1 MNQLIVPD
9 IFKDSVIALFTRKH
23 PGTDLNAISIMLK
36 IKKEDIYMPV
46 QEHTD
51 TIHILHADRTP
62 VTADAVITREQGVLL
77 GIQVA
82 DCVPILMHER
92 ERGIVSVVHAGWR
105 GTAHALLKKTIRL
118 MMQEFM
124 CRPENIRMAMG
135 PSIKWCCYEVHSDVL
150 KAVMNRTGKGDYY
163 KKKENKHCLDLAT
176 ANKIQALTLGVSE
189 DNIWISDE
197 CTYCYP
203 DKYYSYR
210 YAKKTVGRQGGF
222 IGNCSQA

>member
-1 MNQLIVPD
+1 MKQFIAPD
-9 IFKDSVIALFTRKH
+9 IFKDSVIAVFTRKH
-23 PGTDLNAISIMLK
+23 PGADLDAISAMLK
-36 IKKEDIYMPV
+36 IKKEDIFMPM

-51 TIHILHADRTP
+51 TIHILHADRKP
-62 VTADAVITREQGVLL
+62 VIADAIITREQGVLL

-82 DCVPILMHER
+82 DCVPILMHESK
-92 ERGIVSVVHAGWR
+92 RGVVSVVHAGWR

-118 MMQEFM
+118 MIQEFA
-124 CRPENIRMAMG
+124 CRPENIQMAMG
-135 PSIKWCCYEVHSDVL
+135 PSIKWCCYEVDSDVF
-150 KAVMNRTGKGDYY
+150 KAVMKQTGEGDYY
-163 KKKENKHCLDLAT
+163 KEKEDKHCLDLAT

-210 YAKKTVGRQGGF
+210 YAKKPFGRQGGF
-222 IGNCSQA
+222 IGHCSRA

>member
-1 MNQLIVPD
+1 MNQLIAPD
-9 IFKDSVIALFTRKH
+9 IFKDSVMAFFTRKH
-23 PGTDLNAISIMLK
+23 PGANLNAISTIIK

-46 QEHTD
+46 QKHTD

-118 MMQEFM
+118 MIQEFT
-124 CRPENIRMAMG
+124 CRPENIQMAMG

-150 KAVMNRTGKGDYY
+150 KAVMNRTGEGDYY
-163 KKKENKHCLDLAT
+163 KKKKNKHCLDLAT
-176 ANKIQALTLGVSE
+176 ANKIQALSLGFSE

-210 YAKKTVGRQGGF
+210 YAKKPVGRQGGF
-222 IGNCSQA
+222 IGNCSQD

>member
-1 MNQLIVPD
+1 MNQLIAPD
-9 IFKDSVIALFTRKH
+9 IFKDSVMAFFTRKH
-23 PGTDLNAISIMLK
+23 PGADLNAISTMIK

-46 QEHTD
+46 QKHTD

-118 MMQEFM
+118 MIQEFT
-124 CRPENIRMAMG
+124 CRPENIQMAMG

-150 KAVMNRTGKGDYY
+150 KAVMNRTGEGDYY
-163 KKKENKHCLDLAT
+163 KKKKNKHCLDLAT
-176 ANKIQALTLGVSE
+176 ANKIQALSLGFSE

-222 IGNCSQA
+222 IGNCSQD

>member
-1 MNQLIVPD
+1 MNQLIAPD
-9 IFKDSVIALFTRKH
+9 IFKDSVMAFFTRKH
-23 PGTDLNAISIMLK
+23 PGANLNAISTIIK

-46 QEHTD
+46 QKHTD

-118 MMQEFM
+118 MIQEFT
-124 CRPENIRMAMG
+124 CRPENIQMAMG

-150 KAVMNRTGKGDYY
+150 KAVINRTGEGDYY
-163 KKKENKHCLDLAT
+163 KKKKNKHCLDLAT
-176 ANKIQALTLGVSE
+176 ANKIQALSLGFSE

-210 YAKKTVGRQGGF
+210 YAKKPVGRQGGF
-222 IGNCSQA
+222 IGNCSQD